1 MEGKAYIH
9 PTQEAGRK
17 LFTRGIRGPVVM
29 LNLLRFRDIADYSNH
44 TSIAPES
51 PISGREAF
59 DLYISHTLPF
69 LKQSGGK
76 ILFLG
81 ESWEFFI
88 GPTDETWDFM
98 MLIRQN
104 SLTDFLNFA
113 KNEEYLKGIGHRE
126 AAIIDS
132 RLLPVVES
140 QNY

>member
-1 MEGKAYIH
+1 
-9 PTQEAGRK
+9 
-17 LFTRGIRGPVVM
+17 M